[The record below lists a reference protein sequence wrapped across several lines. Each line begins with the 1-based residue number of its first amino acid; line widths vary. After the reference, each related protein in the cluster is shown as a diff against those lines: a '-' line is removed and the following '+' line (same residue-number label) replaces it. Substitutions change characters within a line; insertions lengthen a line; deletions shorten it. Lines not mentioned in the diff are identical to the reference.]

1 MDKPVQGAEAE
12 LSPNLGT
19 LRQCLKVAEGLAG
32 VPSREL
38 HALKERADASV
49 FNLVVVG
56 EFKRG
61 KSSVINALIGA
72 DILPVGVVP
81 LTAIATILSYGE
93 WLTVTVLFQN
103 GERREVP
110 PEALWDYA
118 TEKGNPRNEKG
129 VAEVWITYPS
139 DWLKSGV
146 RLVDTPG
153 IGSVYRHNTDVTY
166 RFLPK
171 ADAVLFLL
179 SVDQPV
185 GQAEYD
191 FLKKVG
197 EYAGKIFFLLN
208 KADLLA
214 EDDLEESVAF
224 STRVIAEAM
233 GRAVPIFPLSA
244 RLALEGQAAQSAEL
258 LERSRFPAFS
268 AALSRFLMEEKGN
281 ALVVSVARNLLR
293 LVSQARFTAELARQ
307 SLRTPVKELE
317 QKIAAFEEKR
327 KEIAQAKHDF
337 AVLLES
343 ETRQLANRAV
353 ADDVEAFKARL
364 TREIEAATEK
374 KFAELRHLPSGE
386 LQEALQRF
394 VIDEVRDAYDEWREK
409 EDDKLAE
416 AFHATCARFT
426 AKIDETVD
434 ELYRFSS
441 ELFAIPFGAVR
452 AESHWSVRSSFY
464 YKFWSEPP
472 SLRIIASSFV
482 LGLPKFLGDRLIL
495 KEALNH
501 ARESADTQAGRL
513 RYDFAQ
519 RLDKSMHDFK
529 AAMLGRIDATLEG
542 IETAVRRGAEI
553 GAAGTREADIR
564 EGELSSSL
572 QALDDLAGRLE
583 RLMEQGGATDAKG

>member
-1 MDKPVQGAEAE
+1 MDRSIQREGSG
-12 LSPNLGT
+12 LSPNLAA
-19 LRQCLKVAEGLAG
+19 LRQCLKEAEGIACL
-32 VPSREL
+32 PSAEL
-38 HALKERADASV
+38 SALRERADSNV

-81 LTAIATILSYGE
+81 LTAIATVLSHGE
-93 WLTVTVLFQN
+93 WLTVTVVFQN

-110 PEALWDYA
+110 PESLWDYV
-118 TEKGNPRNEKG
+118 TEKGNPRNVKG
-129 VAEVWITYPS
+129 VAEVWIAYPS

-208 KADLLA
+208 KADLLT
-214 EDDLEESVAF
+214 DGDLQESVEF

-233 GRAVPIFPLSA
+233 GRPVPIFPVSA
-244 RLALEGQAAQSAEL
+244 RLALEGQAEKSAEL
-258 LERSRFPAFS
+258 LEKSRFPAFS

-281 ALVVSVARNLLR
+281 ALVASVARNLLR
-293 LVSQARFTAELARQ
+293 SISQTRFTAELERQ
-307 SLRTPVKELE
+307 SLRTPVEELQ
-317 QKIAAFEEKR
+317 QKVAAFEAKR
-327 KEIAQAKHDF
+327 QEIAQAKHDF
-337 AVLLES
+337 AVLLEA
-343 ETRQLANRAV
+343 ETKQLANQTV
-353 ADDVEAFKARL
+353 TDDVDAFKARL
-364 TREIEAATEK
+364 VKELETATAK
-374 KFAELRHLPSGE
+374 KFEELRGLPSGE
-386 LQEALQRF
+386 LHETLARF
-394 VIDEVRDAYDEWREK
+394 VIDEVRDAYDDWREK
-409 EDDKLAE
+409 EDDKLE
-416 AFHATCARFT
+416 GDFHALCARFA
-426 AKIDETVD
+426 AKIDATVD

-441 ELFAIPFGAVR
+441 ELFAIPFEAVEG
-452 AESHWSVRSSFY
+452 ESHWNVQSGFY

-472 SLRIIASSFV
+472 SLRIITSSF
-482 LGLPKFLGDRLIL
+482 LHALPKFLGARLIL
-495 KEALNH
+495 KEALEQ
-501 ARESADTQAGRL
+501 ARETADTQAGRL

-519 RLDKSMHDFK
+519 RLDKSMRDYK
-529 AAMLGRIDATLEG
+529 AIMLARIDATLDS
-542 IETAVRRGAEI
+542 I
-553 GAAGTREADIR
+553 GAAVKKGTDAGVANAAEADARGR
-564 EGELSSSL
+564 E
-572 QALDDLAGRLE
+572 LDMLLERLAALAGRVAGLLDQAG
-583 RLMEQGGATDAKG
+583 R

>member
-1 MDKPVQGAEAE
+1 MSFQREG
-12 LSPNLGT
+12 LSPNLAA
-19 LRQCLKVAEGLAG
+19 LRQCLKEAEGIAG
-32 VPSREL
+32 LPAAEL
-38 HALKERADASV
+38 SALLERADSHA

-81 LTAIATILSYGE
+81 LTAIATVLSHGE
-93 WLTVTVLFQN
+93 WLAVTVAFQN

-110 PEALWDYA
+110 PEALWDYV

-129 VAEVWITYPS
+129 VAEVWIAYPS

-214 EDDLEESVAF
+214 EEDLEESVAF

-233 GRAVPIFPLSA
+233 GRPVPVFPVSA
-244 RLALEGQAAQSAEL
+244 RLALEGQAAGDAGL
-258 LERSRFPAFS
+258 LELSRFPAFS
-268 AALSRFLMEEKGN
+268 DALSRFLMEEKGN
-281 ALVVSVARNLLR
+281 ALVVSVARNLQR

-307 SLRTPVKELE
+307 SLRTPVEELE
-317 QKIAAFEEKR
+317 RKIAAFEGKR
-327 KEIAQAKHDF
+327 QEIAQAKHDF
-337 AVLLES
+337 AILLES
-343 ETRQLANRAV
+343 EIKQLASLAV
-353 ADDVEAFKARL
+353 ADDVEAFKTRL
-364 TREIEAATEK
+364 TREIEADTEK

-386 LQEALQRF
+386 LSEVLQRF
-394 VIDEVRDAYDEWREK
+394 VIDEVRDGYDEWREQ
-409 EDDKLAE
+409 EDDKLAQ
-416 AFHATCARFT
+416 AFHAICARFT

-452 AESHWSVRSSFY
+452 AESGWSVQSGFY

-472 SLRIIASSFV
+472 SLRIITSSFV
-482 LGLPKFLGDRLIL
+482 LALPKFLGDRLIL

-501 ARESADTQAGRL
+501 ARDTADTQAGRL

-519 RLDKSMHDFK
+519 RLDKSMRAFK

-542 IETAVRRGAEI
+542 IETAVRRGVEI
-553 GAAGTREADIR
+553 GAVGTREADAR
-564 EGELSSSL
+564 ERELFSTL
-572 QALDDLAGRLE
+572 EALDGLAARLE
-583 RLMEQGGATDAKG
+583 RLMAQAGGL